1 MAGQRLLLVERA
13 LAAEAPTDIGCDDAY
28 FVFRKADG
36 DGEIS
41 AHAVRAL
48 GREPD
53 REIPRW
59 LWLRQDASGL
69 DRQRHQPRAG
79 DAQAHDMLGLGERFI
94 DVTAFSRRGVADVA
108 I

>member
-1 MAGQRLLLVERA
+1 MAGQRFLLVERA

-28 FVFRKADG
+28 SVLRKADG
-36 DGEIS
+36 GGEIS

-53 REIPRW
+53 REVPRR

-79 DAQAHDMLGLGERFI
+79 DAQAHDMLGLGECLV
-94 DVTAFSRRGVADVA
+94 DVTTF
-108 I
+108 